1 MFFDGFGQYACCIT
15 TYAKRIFKRIKK
27 NGWYNMSPA
36 GFINTEIAK
45 KMVFIF
51 SQRSSGT
58 SREDLFIHAYIRIP
72 L

>member
-1 MFFDGFGQYACCIT
+1 
-15 TYAKRIFKRIKK
+15 
-27 NGWYNMSPA
+27 MSPA

-58 SREDLFIHAYIRIP
+58 SREDLFIHAYI
-72 L
+72 